1 MDKPISDAEWMAAT
15 ARLAA
20 RTYPMCRPNPGV
32 AAILMKDG
40 RVIARGITQG
50 TGRPHA
56 EAMALKD
63 IADGGAKGATLYVTL
78 EPCAHKSERGPA
90 CSDLVVA
97 AKPDRV
103 VIGQLDPDER
113 TRRIGVSRIEA
124 AGIAVTVLEDE
135 HSRSC
140 LKGYLTREKLGRP
153 YVTLKLATS
162 LDGRIALPDG
172 SSQWITG
179 EAARAHVHAHRARQ
193 DVILVGGGT
202 WRADKPRLDVR
213 LPGLEDRSPE
223 RVLLTRGV
231 APDGVRI
238 INEPAQISSLNGA
251 QTVYVEGGA
260 VAAASFLAEDL
271 VDELH
276 LYRAPIIIGEGQSAL
291 GDLGLESLAD
301 AHDRWTHS
309 ETRQLGSDTFTSYV
323 RTRE

>member
-1 MDKPISDAEWMAAT
+1 MDKPVSDAEWMAAT

-32 AAILMKDG
+32 AAILVKNG
-40 RVIARGITQG
+40 RVIARGITQAS
-50 TGRPHA
+50 GRPHA

-113 TRRIGVSRIEA
+113 TTRIGVSRIEA
-124 AGIAVTVLEDE
+124 AGIQVTVLDDE
-135 HSRSC
+135 HSLAC

-179 EAARAHVHAHRARQ
+179 EEARAHVHAQRARQ
-193 DVILVGGGT
+193 DLILVGGGT

-223 RVLLTRGV
+223 RVLLSRGV
-231 APDGVRI
+231 APDGVRV
-238 INEPAQISSLNGA
+238 INEPAQISTLEGA
-251 QTVYVEGGA
+251 QTLYVEGGA

-276 LYRAPIIIGEGQSAL
+276 LYRAPIVIGEGQSAL
-291 GDLGLESLAD
+291 ADLGLESLAD
-301 AHDRWTHS
+301 AHDRWRLN

-323 RTRE
+323 RTR

>member
-32 AAILMKDG
+32 AAVLVKEG
-40 RVIARGITQG
+40 RVLARGITQA

-56 EAMALKD
+56 EAMALAD
-63 IADGGAKGATLYVTL
+63 IEDGGAKGATLYVTL

-90 CSDLVVA
+90 CSDLVIA

-113 TRRIGVSRIEA
+113 TTRIGVSRIEA
-124 AGIAVTVLEDE
+124 AGIAVTVLGDE
-135 HSRSC
+135 HSRAS

-179 EAARAHVHAHRARQ
+179 EEARAHVHANRARQ
-193 DVILVGGGT
+193 DAILVGGGT

-231 APDGVRI
+231 IPEGVTV
-238 INEPAQISSLNGA
+238 INEPTQISTLEGA
-251 QTVYVEGGA
+251 QTLYVEGGA
-260 VAAASFLAEDL
+260 EAAASFLKEDL
-271 VDELH
+271 VDEIH
-276 LYRAPIIIGEGQSAL
+276 LYRAPIVIGEGQSAL

-301 AHDRWTHS
+301 AHGRWRLS

-323 RTRE
+323 RTRK

>member
-20 RTYPMCRPNPGV
+20 RTYPLCRPNPGV
-32 AAILMKDG
+32 AAILVKDG
-40 RVIARGITQG
+40 RVIARGITQA

-63 IADGGAKGATLYVTL
+63 IGDGGATGATLYVTL
-78 EPCAHKSERGPA
+78 EPCAHKSTRGPA

-124 AGIAVTVLEDE
+124 AGIAVTVLDDE
-135 HSRSC
+135 HSRAC

-179 EAARAHVHAHRARQ
+179 EEARAHVHAHRARQ
-193 DVILVGGGT
+193 DIILVGGST

-231 APDGVRI
+231 APDGVRV
-238 INEPAQISSLNGA
+238 INEPAQISSLDGA

-301 AHDRWTHS
+301 AHDRWTLA

-323 RTRE
+323 RTR